1 MCGPYSATTIQNG
14 FILMLILTILLSLAL
29 AALFTL
35 LPARIHHRRPVR
47 ADLYAGAG
55 CRRRGLAVGGLRLV
69 QATGCAV
76 RF

>member
-29 AALFTL
+29 AAAFTL
-35 LPARIHHRRPVR
+35 LPAGIHHRRPAR

-55 CRRRGLAVGGLRLV
+55 GVGTGLAVGGLRLV
-69 QATGCAV
+69 QARAV
-76 RF
+76 RRL

>member
-1 MCGPYSATTIQNG
+1 
-14 FILMLILTILLSLAL
+14 MLILTIFLSLAL

-55 CRRRGLAVGGLRLV
+55 GVGAGLAVGGLRLV
-69 QATGCAV
+69 QARAV
-76 RF
+76 RRL

>member
-29 AALFTL
+29 AAAFTL
-35 LPARIHHRRPVR
+35 LPAGIHHRRPAR

-55 CRRRGLAVGGLRLV
+55 RR
-69 QATGCAV
+69 
-76 RF
+76 